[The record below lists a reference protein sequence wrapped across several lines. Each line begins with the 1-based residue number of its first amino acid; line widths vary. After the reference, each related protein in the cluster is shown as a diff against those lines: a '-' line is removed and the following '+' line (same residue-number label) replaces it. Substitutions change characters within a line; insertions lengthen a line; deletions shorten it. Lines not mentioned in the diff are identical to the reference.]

1 MEDQLFE
8 QTYNLFLR
16 FDNWLKDEY
25 IDDSLTQAERMTIAS
40 SLVQTVMLSMRLETI
55 DSATDTVGSKLSG
68 LSKDVSVG
76 LEAVKNKM
84 PRE

>member
-1 MEDQLFE
+1 
-8 QTYNLFLR
+8 
-16 FDNWLKDEY
+16 
-25 IDDSLTQAERMTIAS
+25 MTIAS

-76 LEAVKNKM
+76 LAAIKNKM

>member
-1 MEDQLFE
+1 MEDKFFE
-8 QTYNLFLR
+8 QTCDLFLR
-16 FDNWLKDEY
+16 FDNWLMDGY
-25 IDDSLTQAERMTIAS
+25 IDDSFTQAERMTIAS
-40 SLVQTVMLSMRLETI
+40 SLAQTVMLSMRLETI

-76 LEAVKNKM
+76 LAAVKNKM

>member
-1 MEDQLFE
+1 MEDQFFE
-8 QTYNLFLR
+8 QTCNLFLR
-16 FDNWLKDEY
+16 FDNWLMDGD
-25 IDDSLTQAERMTIAS
+25 IDDSFTQAERMTIAS

-55 DSATDTVGSKLSG
+55 DSATDTVGSKLSD

-76 LEAVKNKM
+76 LESVKNKM